1 MAEVLSKS
9 NLFNEQLVNDLF
21 NKVKGKSSL
30 AALSGQEAI
39 PFNGTEQFV
48 FSMDSEIDIV
58 AENGKKSH
66 GGITI
71 DPVTIVPLKVE
82 YGARVSD
89 EFMYASDEVK
99 IDMLTAF
106 NEGFA
111 RKLAKG
117 LDLMAIHG
125 INPRSKATSDIIGN
139 NCFEKKVTQSVA
151 YTEADPDT
159 NVEAA
164 VGMVQGADGEVNG
177 LAMAPAFA
185 TALAK
190 LKVNGVKQFP
200 ELAWGSSP
208 EFVNGLRAD
217 VNSTIANGG
226 KNRAIVGDFANAF
239 KWGYAKQI
247 PLEIIQYG
255 DPDGTGKDLKNYNQ
269 IYIRCEAYL
278 GWGIL
283 APESFAVVKEAWL
296 NEIF

>member
-1 MAEVLSKS
+1 MAEVLSKA
-9 NLFNEQLVNDLF
+9 NLFNAQLVNDLF

-30 AALSGQEAI
+30 AVLSGQKPI
-39 PFNGTEQFV
+39 PFNGTDQFI

-66 GGITI
+66 GGVTI
-71 DPVTIVPLKVE
+71 DPVRIMPLKVE

-125 INPRSKATSDIIGN
+125 INPRSKAASDIIGN
-139 NCFEKKVTQSVA
+139 NCFEKKVTQAVT

-200 ELAWGSSP
+200 ELAWGASP

-255 DPDGTGKDLKNYNQ
+255 DPDGSGKDLKNYNQ

-283 APESFAVVKEAWL
+283 MPESFAVIKEVQA
-296 NEIF
+296 

>member
-1 MAEVLSKS
+1 MAEVLSKA
-9 NLFNEQLVNDLF
+9 NLFNAQLVNDLF

-30 AALSGQEAI
+30 ALLSGQEPI

-66 GGITI
+66 GGVTLE
-71 DPVTIVPLKVE
+71 PVTIVPLKVE

-99 IDMLTAF
+99 INMLKSF
-106 NEGFA
+106 SEGFA

-125 INPRSKATSDIIGN
+125 INPRSKAASDIIGN
-139 NCFEKKVTQSVA
+139 NCFEKKVTQSVT

-159 NVEAA
+159 NMEAA

-217 VNSTIANGG
+217 VNATVSNGG
-226 KNRAIVGDFANAF
+226 KNKAIVGDFANAF

-269 IYIRCEAYL
+269 IYIRCEAFL

-283 APESFAVVKEAWL
+283 APEAFAVIKEA
-296 NEIF
+296 

>member
-1 MAEVLSKS
+1 MADVLSRD
-9 NLFNEQLVNDLF
+9 NLFNAELVTDLI
-21 NKVKGKSSL
+21 NKVKGRSSL
-30 AALSGQEAI
+30 ATLSGQKGI

-48 FSMDSEIDIV
+48 FSMDSDIDIV

-66 GGITI
+66 GGVTLE
-71 DPVTIVPLKVE
+71 PVTIVPLKVE

-89 EFMYASDEVK
+89 EFMYASEEVQ
-99 IDMLTAF
+99 IDMLQAF
-106 NEGFA
+106 NDGFA

-117 LDLMAIHG
+117 IDLMAIHG
-125 INPRSKATSDIIGN
+125 INPRTKTASDIIGN
-139 NCFEKKVTQSVA
+139 NCFEKKVTQSVT

-164 VGMVQGADGEVNG
+164 VGMVRGADGEVSG
-177 LAMAPAFA
+177 LAMDPTFA

-200 ELAWGSSP
+200 ELSWGANP
-208 EFVNGLRAD
+208 GTVNGLQAD
-217 VNSTIANGG
+217 VNNTVANGG
-226 KNRAIVGDFANAF
+226 KNRAIVGDFAGAF

-247 PLEIIQYG
+247 PMEIIQYG

-269 IYIRCEAYL
+269 IYIRCEAYV

-283 APESFAVVKEAWL
+283 VPESFAVIKEA
-296 NEIF
+296 

>member
-1 MAEVLSKS
+1 MVDVLSKA
-9 NLFNEQLVNDLF
+9 NLFNPELVTDLI

-30 AALSGQEAI
+30 AILSGQEPI

-66 GGITI
+66 GGVTLE
-71 DPVTIVPLKVE
+71 PVTIVPLKVE

-99 IDMLTAF
+99 IDMLKAF

-117 LDLMAIHG
+117 LDLMTIHG
-125 INPRSKATSDIIGN
+125 INPRSNTASDIIGN

-159 NVEAA
+159 NVEVA

-177 LAMAPAFA
+177 LAMAPAFS

-200 ELAWGSSP
+200 ELAWGASP
-208 EFVNGLRAD
+208 EYVNGLRSD
-217 VNSTIANGG
+217 VNSTVANGG

-255 DPDGTGKDLKNYNQ
+255 DPDGSGKDLKNYNQ

-283 APESFAVVKEAWL
+283 MPESFAIVKEA
-296 NEIF
+296 

>member
-1 MAEVLSKS
+1 MAEVLSKA

-125 INPRSKATSDIIGN
+125 INPRSKAASDIIGN

-159 NVEAA
+159 NVETA

-217 VNSTIANGG
+217 VNATVANGG

-283 APESFAVVKEAWL
+283 APESFAVVKEA
-296 NEIF
+296 

>member
-1 MAEVLSKS
+1 MAEVLSKA
-9 NLFNEQLVNDLF
+9 NLFNEQLVNDLI

-30 AALSGQEAI
+30 AVLSGQEAI

-66 GGITI
+66 GGITLE
-71 DPVTIVPLKVE
+71 PVTIVPLKVE

-99 IDMLTAF
+99 IDMLKAF

-125 INPRSKATSDIIGN
+125 INPRSKAASDIIGN

-164 VGMVQGADGEVNG
+164 VGMVQGSDGEVNG
-177 LAMAPAFA
+177 LAMVPAFA

-200 ELAWGSSP
+200 ELAWGASP
-208 EFVNGLRAD
+208 EFVNGLRTD

-255 DPDGTGKDLKNYNQ
+255 DPDGSGKDLKNYNQ

-283 APESFAVVKEAWL
+283 APESFAVVKEA
-296 NEIF
+296 

>member
-1 MAEVLSKS
+1 MVEVLSKA
-9 NLFNEQLVNDLF
+9 NLFNQQLVNDLF

-30 AALSGQEAI
+30 AVLSGQKPI
-39 PFNGTEQFV
+39 PFNGTDQFI

-66 GGITI
+66 GGVTI
-71 DPVTIVPLKVE
+71 DPVRIMPLKVE
-82 YGARVSD
+82 YGARISD

-125 INPRSKATSDIIGN
+125 INPRSKAASDIIGN

-217 VNSTIANGG
+217 VNATVANGG

-255 DPDGTGKDLKNYNQ
+255 DPDGTNKDLKNYNQ

-283 APESFAVVKEAWL
+283 APEAFAMIKEA
-296 NEIF
+296 

>member
-1 MAEVLSKS
+1 MAEVLSKA
-9 NLFNEQLVNDLF
+9 NLFNAQLVNDLF

-30 AALSGQEAI
+30 AVLSGQKPI
-39 PFNGTEQFV
+39 PFNGTDQFI

-66 GGITI
+66 GGVTI
-71 DPVTIVPLKVE
+71 DPVRIMPLKVE

-125 INPRSKATSDIIGN
+125 VNPRSKAASDIIGN
-139 NCFEKKVTQSVA
+139 NCFEKKVTQSVT

-217 VNSTIANGG
+217 VNATVANGG

-269 IYIRCEAYL
+269 IYIRCEAFL

-283 APESFAVVKEAWL
+283 APEAFAVIKEA
-296 NEIF
+296 

>member
-1 MAEVLSKS
+1 MADVLAKGK
-9 NLFNEQLVNDLF
+9 LFNAELVTDLIS
-21 NKVKGKSSL
+21 KVKGKSSL
-30 AALSGQEAI
+30 AKLSRQQAI

-48 FSMDSEIDIV
+48 FSMDSDIDIV
-58 AENGKKSH
+58 AENGKKSQ
-66 GGITI
+66 GGISLE
-71 DPVTIVPLKVE
+71 PVKMVPIKVE

-89 EFMYASDEVK
+89 EFKYASEEVK
-99 IDMLTAF
+99 IDMLKAF

-111 RKLAKG
+111 KRLARG
-117 LDLMAIHG
+117 LDLMAMHG
-125 INPRSKATSDIIGN
+125 INPRTKSESEIIGS
-139 NCFEKKVTQSVA
+139 NCFDKKVTQTVS

-159 NVEAA
+159 NIEAA

-185 TALAK
+185 TSLAK

-200 ELAWGSSP
+200 ELAWGASP
-208 EFVNGLRAD
+208 ASLNGLNAD
-217 VNSTIANGG
+217 VNSTVANGG
-226 KNRAIVGDFANAF
+226 ADRAIIGDFIAGF

-255 DPDGTGKDLKNYNQ
+255 DPDNTGKDLKGYNQ

-283 APESFAVVKEAWL
+283 VPDSFAIVKEG
-296 NEIF
+296 

>member
-1 MAEVLSKS
+1 MAEVLSKA

-66 GGITI
+66 GGVTI
-71 DPVTIVPLKVE
+71 EPVTIVPLKVE

-89 EFMYASDEVK
+89 EFMYVSDEVK

-125 INPRSKATSDIIGN
+125 INPRSKSASDIIGN

-200 ELAWGSSP
+200 ELAWGASP

-283 APESFAVVKEAWL
+283 APESFAVVKEA
-296 NEIF
+296 

>member
-1 MAEVLSKS
+1 MADVLSKG
-9 NLFNEQLVNDLF
+9 NLFNAQLVTDLIS
-21 NKVKGKSSL
+21 KVQGKSSL

-58 AENGKKSH
+58 AENGKKTH
-66 GGITI
+66 GGVTL

-99 IDMLTAF
+99 IDMLKAF

-111 RKLAKG
+111 KKLAKG

-125 INPRSKATSDIIGN
+125 INPRSKAASDIIGN

-164 VGMVQGADGEVNG
+164 VGMVQGSDGEVNG

-200 ELAWGSSP
+200 ELAWGASP

-255 DPDGTGKDLKNYNQ
+255 DPDGSGKDLKNYNQ

-283 APESFAVVKEAWL
+283 MPESFAIVKEA
-296 NEIF
+296 

>member
-1 MAEVLSKS
+1 MAEILSKT
-9 NLFNEQLVNDLF
+9 NLFNSQLVTDLI

-30 AALSGQEAI
+30 ALLSKQEAI
-39 PFNGTEQFV
+39 PFNGTEQFI
-48 FSMDSEIDIV
+48 FSMDSDIDIV
-58 AENGKKSH
+58 AENGKKTH
-66 GGITI
+66 GGVSLE
-71 DPVTIVPLKVE
+71 PVKIVPLKVE

-89 EFMYASDEVK
+89 EFMFASDEVK
-99 IDMLTAF
+99 IDMLKAF

-111 RKLAKG
+111 RKLARG

-125 INPRSKATSDIIGN
+125 INPRSKQTSDIIGN
-139 NCFEKKVTQSVA
+139 NCFEKKVTQSVT
-151 YTEADPDT
+151 YDEADPDT
-159 NVEAA
+159 NIEAA

-200 ELAWGSSP
+200 ELAWGASP
-208 EFVNGLRAD
+208 ATVNGLNAD

-226 KNRAIVGDFANAF
+226 KNKAIVGDFINAF

-247 PLEIIQYG
+247 PMEVIQYG
-255 DPDGTGKDLKNYNQ
+255 DPDNSGKDLKGYNQ

-283 APESFAVVKEAWL
+283 IPESFAIIKEA
-296 NEIF
+296 

>member
-1 MAEVLSKS
+1 MADVLSRD
-9 NLFNEQLVNDLF
+9 NLFNAALVTDLI
-21 NKVKGKSSL
+21 NKVKGRSSL
-30 AALSGQEAI
+30 ATLSGQKGI

-48 FSMDSEIDIV
+48 FSMDSDIDIV

-66 GGITI
+66 GGVTLE
-71 DPVTIVPLKVE
+71 PVTIVPLKVE

-89 EFMYASDEVK
+89 EFMYASEEVQ
-99 IDMLTAF
+99 IDMLQAF
-106 NEGFA
+106 NDGFA

-117 LDLMAIHG
+117 IDLMAIHG
-125 INPRSKATSDIIGN
+125 INPRTKTASDIIGN
-139 NCFEKKVTQSVA
+139 NCFDKKVTQSVT

-164 VGMVQGADGEVNG
+164 VGMVRGADGEVSG
-177 LAMAPAFA
+177 LAMDPTFA

-200 ELAWGSSP
+200 ELSWGANP
-208 EFVNGLRAD
+208 GTVNGLQAD
-217 VNSTIANGG
+217 VNNTVANGG
-226 KNRAIVGDFANAF
+226 KNRAIVGDFAGAF

-247 PLEIIQYG
+247 PMEIIQYG

-269 IYIRCEAYL
+269 IYIRCEAYV

-283 APESFAVVKEAWL
+283 VPESFAMIKEA
-296 NEIF
+296 

>member
-1 MAEVLSKS
+1 MADVLSRD
-9 NLFNEQLVNDLF
+9 NLFNAALVTDLI
-21 NKVKGKSSL
+21 NKVKGRSSL
-30 AALSGQEAI
+30 ATLSGQKGI

-48 FSMDSEIDIV
+48 FSMDSDIDIV

-66 GGITI
+66 GGVTLE
-71 DPVTIVPLKVE
+71 PVTIVPLKVE

-89 EFMYASDEVK
+89 EFMYASEEVQ
-99 IDMLTAF
+99 IDMLQAF
-106 NEGFA
+106 NDGFA

-117 LDLMAIHG
+117 IDLMAIHG
-125 INPRSKATSDIIGN
+125 INPRTKTASDIIGT
-139 NCFEKKVTQSVA
+139 NCFDKKVTQSVT

-164 VGMVQGADGEVNG
+164 VGMVRGADGEVSG
-177 LAMAPAFA
+177 LAMDPTFA

-200 ELAWGSSP
+200 ELSWGANP
-208 EFVNGLRAD
+208 GTVNGLQAD
-217 VNSTIANGG
+217 VNNTVANGG
-226 KNRAIVGDFANAF
+226 KNRAIVGDFAGAF

-247 PLEIIQYG
+247 PMEIIQYG

-269 IYIRCEAYL
+269 IYIRCEAYV

-283 APESFAVVKEAWL
+283 VPESFAMIKEA
-296 NEIF
+296 

>member
-1 MAEVLSKS
+1 MADVLAKGK
-9 NLFNEQLVNDLF
+9 LFNAELVTDLIS
-21 NKVKGKSSL
+21 KVKGKSSL
-30 AALSGQEAI
+30 AKLSRQQAI

-48 FSMDSEIDIV
+48 FSMDSDIDIV
-58 AENGKKSH
+58 AENGKKSQ
-66 GGITI
+66 GGISLE
-71 DPVTIVPLKVE
+71 PVKIVPIKVE

-89 EFMYASDEVK
+89 EFKYASEEVK
-99 IDMLTAF
+99 IDMLKAF

-111 RKLAKG
+111 TRLARG
-117 LDLMAIHG
+117 LDLMAMHG
-125 INPRSKATSDIIGN
+125 INPRTKQESEIIGS
-139 NCFEKKVTQSVA
+139 NCFDKKVTQTVS

-159 NVEAA
+159 NIEAA

-185 TALAK
+185 TSLAK

-200 ELAWGSSP
+200 ELAWGASP
-208 EFVNGLRAD
+208 ASLNGLNAD
-217 VNSTIANGG
+217 VNSTVANGG
-226 KNRAIVGDFANAF
+226 ADRAIIGDFLAGF

-255 DPDGTGKDLKNYNQ
+255 DPDNTGKDLKGYNQ

-283 APESFAVVKEAWL
+283 VSDSFAIVKEG
-296 NEIF
+296 

>member
-1 MAEVLSKS
+1 MADVLAKG
-9 NLFNEQLVNDLF
+9 NLFNAELVTDLIS
-21 NKVKGKSSL
+21 KVKGKSSL
-30 AALSGQEAI
+30 AKLSRQQAI

-48 FSMDSEIDIV
+48 FSMDSDIDIV
-58 AENGKKSH
+58 AENGKKSQ
-66 GGITI
+66 GGISLE
-71 DPVTIVPLKVE
+71 PVKIVPIKVE

-89 EFMYASDEVK
+89 EFKYASEEVK
-99 IDMLTAF
+99 IDMLKAF

-111 RKLAKG
+111 TRLARG
-117 LDLMAIHG
+117 LDLMAMHG
-125 INPRSKATSDIIGN
+125 INPRTKQESEIIGS
-139 NCFEKKVTQSVA
+139 NCFDKKVTQTVS

-159 NVEAA
+159 NIEAA

-185 TALAK
+185 TSLAK

-200 ELAWGSSP
+200 ELAWGASP
-208 EFVNGLRAD
+208 ASLNGLNAD
-217 VNSTIANGG
+217 VNSTVANGG
-226 KNRAIVGDFANAF
+226 ADRAIIGDFLAGF

-255 DPDGTGKDLKNYNQ
+255 DPDNTGKDLKGYNQ

-283 APESFAVVKEAWL
+283 VPDSFAIVKEG
-296 NEIF
+296 